1 MRVEGTGAAR
11 LEAFLARLYVDSAA
25 RAEFLGDRARAVSAA
40 GLTEAECLAVVR
52 LDAGALELAA
62 QSFTHKHLLAQR
74 RRAQRALS
82 DRWLWFRR
90 ALSWLRGA

>member
-1 MRVEGTGAAR
+1 MRAEGEGAAR

-25 RAEFLGDRARAVSAA
+25 RAEFLGDRARAASAA
-40 GLTEAECLAVVR
+40 GLSEVERMAVVG
-52 LDAGALELAA
+52 LDAAALELAA
-62 QSFTHKHLLAQR
+62 RSFKHKQLLAQR
-74 RRAQRALS
+74 RRAQRPR

>member
-1 MRVEGTGAAR
+1 
-11 LEAFLARLYVDSAA
+11 LARLYVDSAA
-25 RAEFLGDRARAVSAA
+25 RAEFLCDRARAVSAA
-40 GLTEAECLAVVR
+40 GLTESERTSVVG

-62 QSFTHKHLLAQR
+62 RSFTHKHLLAQR
-74 RRAQRALS
+74 RRARRPLS